1 MIKQGKTLTGEVYNV
16 PDIIDREIARL
27 KLKAMDVEID
37 TLTAEQTSYLNE
49 WSLGT
54 GH

>member
-1 MIKQGKTLTGEVYNV
+1 MGV
-16 PDIIDREIARL
+16 A
-27 KLKAMDVEID
+27 ID
-37 TLTAEQTSYLNE
+37 TLTAEQEHYLNE